1 MFYNYLRQIEK
12 FPISSSDS
20 IPQTFIYFY
29 SITTNQTIIFSFQ
42 RSVSVENISLSP
54 ITIIYSLTKSL
65 RIYLSYADIE
75 IHNTNSPEEENGDEM
90 QQLYQE
96 LEALRRVHTA
106 DGENASRGIIIY
118 ISTPMKNSFHREEPP
133 WF

>member
-29 SITTNQTIIFSFQ
+29 SITTNQTIIFSCQ
-42 RSVSVENISLSP
+42 RSISVENISLSR
-54 ITIIYSLTKSL
+54 IIIIYSLNKSL
-65 RIYLSYADIE
+65 RIHLSYADIE

-96 LEALRRVHTA
+96 LEALRRVQTA
-106 DGENASRGIIIY
+106 DGENVSRGIRIS
-118 ISTPMKNSFHREEPP
+118 ISTPKKKLIS
-133 WF
+133 